1 MIRGSGAWFGAD
13 DSREGLFFRL
23 DAHHALDL
31 FGTSVKVHADK
42 RVVVENMDPRL
53 DTSSGLVSGATIIAE
68 SLLHL
73 IESMLFC
80 I

>member
-1 MIRGSGAWFGAD
+1 M
-13 DSREGLFFRL
+13 
-23 DAHHALDL
+23 
-31 FGTSVKVHADK
+31 HADK

-73 IESMLFC
+73 IESMLLC
-80 I
+80 IEEINFEGIVGFK